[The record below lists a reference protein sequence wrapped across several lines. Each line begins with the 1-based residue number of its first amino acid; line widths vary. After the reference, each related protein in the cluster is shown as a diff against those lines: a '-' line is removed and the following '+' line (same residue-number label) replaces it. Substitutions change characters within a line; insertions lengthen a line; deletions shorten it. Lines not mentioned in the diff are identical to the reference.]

1 MEVSLIKKITAMV
14 QWLERWHKDLMILA
28 SQVQI
33 PLLDMGV
40 GLSDE
45 TV

>member
-1 MEVSLIKKITAMV
+1 MFKVARMV
-14 QWLERWHKDLMILA
+14 QWLEQWRKDLMILA
-28 SQVQI
+28 SWVRIQLWDV
-33 PLLDMGV
+33 GV